1 MPWPRAA
8 FAQTT
13 TGYSTLDLAGL
24 DPPAKLV
31 IILSM
36 VTGGGVGSTAGGIKL
51 LRVLVMIRVIQLA
64 ILRVQIPRHGVLQP
78 ELGGRALQ
86 PAQIEHAL
94 LLLLLYPLATVVSWL
109 PFLFAGYAPL
119 DALFE
124 IVSAVGTVG
133 LSVGITGPNLEG
145 GLKLLLS
152 LDMLLGR
159 LEILAL
165 LVLLYPGTWHKRT

>member
-1 MPWPRAA
+1 
-8 FAQTT
+8 
-13 TGYSTLDLAGL
+13 
-24 DPPAKLV
+24 V
-31 IILSM
+31 
-36 VTGGGVGSTAGGIKL
+36 KL
-51 LRVLVMIRVIQLA
+51 LRVLILIRVIQLA
-64 ILRVQIPRHGVLQP
+64 ILRVQIPRHGVLQAD
-78 ELGGRALQ
+78 LNGRALE

-94 LLLLLYPLATVVSWL
+94 LVLLLYPLVILLSWL
-109 PFLFAGYAPL
+109 PFLAAGYAPL

-133 LSVGITGPNLEG
+133 LSVGIAGPGLET

-165 LVLLYPGTWHKRT
+165 LVLLYPGTWIKWP